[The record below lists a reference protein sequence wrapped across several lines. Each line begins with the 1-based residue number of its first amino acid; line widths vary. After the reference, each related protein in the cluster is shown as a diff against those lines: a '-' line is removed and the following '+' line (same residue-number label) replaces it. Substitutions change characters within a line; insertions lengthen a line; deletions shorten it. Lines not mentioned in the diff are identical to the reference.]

1 MPLSEKEKLELSK
14 YRLRKAKDLLKDAK
28 NLLELEGFDSS
39 VNRSYY
45 AILTAAR
52 SLLILRGIDAETHD
66 GVRTMFSREFI
77 KTGIL
82 PEEFSDVF
90 RTLQAR
96 RIDSDYGD
104 YVDVG
109 KDKAIESF
117 NRAAEFVEKVEE
129 ILKEMLKD
137 SASA

>member
-1 MPLSEKEKLELSK
+1 MPLSEKEKLELSG

-66 GVRTMFSREFI
+66 GVRTIFSKEFI
-77 KTGIL
+77 KTGML
-82 PEEFSDVF
+82 PEEFSDTF

-117 NRAAEFVEKVEE
+117 NRAEEFLKRVEE
-129 ILKEMLKD
+129 LVKSMIKETK
-137 SASA
+137 